1 MLSNFINMEP
11 QNQCDGVPKDAKDLP
26 FNKTANLRL
35 VVKIRPENGTVH
47 LDTWDF
53 ALYHGSCYIWIL
65 MFMFIHGIDIYP
77 PEKN

>member
-1 MLSNFINMEP
+1 MEP

-53 ALYHGSCYIWIL
+53 RIVPWLMLYLNTYVHVHSRY
-65 MFMFIHGIDIYP
+65 
-77 PEKN
+77 